1 MQKYEKFLISAI
13 NKTYY
18 FLQQIFAHFK
28 KNYYIC
34 KLKSHSINFIDKILK
49 FNKLYDRRS

>member
-1 MQKYEKFLISAI
+1 MQKYEKFLILAI
-13 NKTYY
+13 NKTLY
-18 FLQQIFAHFK
+18 FSGKIFAHFR

-34 KLKSHSINFIDKILK
+34 KLKSYSIYFIDKILK